1 MSSQQ
6 GYTCLIDLFL
16 PFSAVPL
23 GLEWRWGGKTPPPSQ
38 CVQSTTEERKS
49 VCEKGREL
57 QPITAVSRAGSPA
70 ALVIND
76 DRVWSCSSISRQV
89 HSNSRAWQ
97 PQPEKE
103 WERERVRSPLPHPLF
118 FLGCLSLFRSCL
130 LSLFTYTLFLPWLL
144 SCYFLVVSLIMLA

>member
-23 GLEWRWGGKTPPPSQ
+23 GLEWGWGGVRPPIPNVSSQ
-38 CVQSTTEERKS
+38 LKRGRLSER
-49 VCEKGREL
+49 EREL
-57 QPITAVSRAGSPA
+57 QPITAVSQAGSPA
-70 ALVIND
+70 APVIND
-76 DRVWSCSSISRQV
+76 DRVWSSSSISRQV
-89 HSNSRAWQ
+89 HSNSWGWQ

-103 WERERVRSPLPHPLF
+103 WERESIRSPLPPRLF
-118 FLGCLSLFRSCL
+118 YLGCLSLFRSCL
-130 LSLFTYTLFLPWLL
+130 LSLFTYTLFFPWLL